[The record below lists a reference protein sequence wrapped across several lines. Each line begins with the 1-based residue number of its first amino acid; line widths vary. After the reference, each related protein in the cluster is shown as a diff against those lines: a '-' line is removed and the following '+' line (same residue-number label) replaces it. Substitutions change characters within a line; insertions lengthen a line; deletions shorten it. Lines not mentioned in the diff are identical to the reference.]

1 MSETDSFIEEVTEE
15 VRRDKLFAVMRKY
28 GWIGVVGVLAI
39 VGGATYNEFSKSQ
52 KTARSQAFGDSVLNA
67 VDQSDAAARITAL
80 GAITAPTKD
89 GTVVVSLLEAAEA
102 ATKGDVAASTTVLSK
117 VSNTEDVSAQYR
129 DLAFF
134 KQLIRTGEGALSTEE
149 RRLGL
154 DELAAPG
161 NPLRLLAEEQ
171 IALIDLADANPEAA
185 ISRLSA
191 ILEDADLTQGL
202 RQRVTQLMIALG
214 QDPAAAQ

>member
-1 MSETDSFIEEVTEE
+1 MSDTDSFIEEVTEE

-80 GAITAPTKD
+80 GAITAPSKD

-102 ATKGDVAASTTVLSK
+102 ATKGDVAASTLVLSK
-117 VSNTEDVSAQYR
+117 VSNTADVSAQYR

-134 KQLIRTGEGALSTEE
+134 KQLIRTGDGALSTDE

>member
-67 VDQSDAAARITAL
+67 VDQSDADARITAL

-102 ATKGDVAASTTVLSK
+102 ATKGDVAASTLVLSK
-117 VSNTEDVSAQYR
+117 VSNTADVSAQYR

>member
-117 VSNTEDVSAQYR
+117 VSNTADVSAQYR